1 GLLVA
6 TGVFISTLLHAQSHQ
21 RDRPNIIVF
30 LVDDMGWTDTSVPFG
45 DAAVPN
51 NKRYDTPNMQKLADK
66 GVRFSNAYAQ
76 SVCTPSRVSLVTGM
90 NAARHRITNW
100 TNSGVDKPTDA
111 PYPGLKWPDWNYNGL
126 AVQPGYKNTIAATPL
141 PALLRKSGY
150 YTAIVG
156 KGHFAPFGR
165 PESDPEYLGF

>member
-1 GLLVA
+1 
-6 TGVFISTLLHAQSHQ
+6 
-21 RDRPNIIVF
+21 
-30 LVDDMGWTDTSVPFG
+30 
-45 DAAVPN
+45 
-51 NKRYDTPNMQKLADK
+51 
-66 GVRFSNAYAQ
+66 
-76 SVCTPSRVSLVTGM
+76 
-90 NAARHRITNW
+90 
-100 TNSGVDKPTDA
+100 NSGVDKPTDA

-165 PESDPEYLGF
+165 PESDPEYLGFIEAIASDATGRPRSYLGTESFVNKKAYQDDGGVKGLEAYHGKDG